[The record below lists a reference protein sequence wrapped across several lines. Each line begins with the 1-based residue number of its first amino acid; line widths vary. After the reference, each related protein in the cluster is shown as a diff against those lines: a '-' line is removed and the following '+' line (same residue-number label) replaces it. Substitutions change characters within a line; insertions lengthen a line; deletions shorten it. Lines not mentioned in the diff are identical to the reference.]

1 MARIELSGIRKE
13 WGGVVAVEDMDLVI
27 EDGEFV
33 AVLGPSGCGKS
44 TTLFMLAGIYA
55 PSAGTMRFD
64 GARVNEVESRDRNV
78 GIVFQS
84 YALYPHMSVRENIAF
99 PLRFKKVPEAEARRR
114 VEAIA
119 GLVQV
124 RDLLDRRPGEMSGGQ
139 QQRVALAR
147 ALVKEPQL
155 LLLDEPLSNLDA
167 TLRLTM
173 RTEIKRL
180 QRQLG
185 VTTILVTHDQVE
197 ATTMADRIVCMS
209 KGRIEQVAAP
219 TDLYARPASL
229 FVAGFVGAP
238 PINVLAG
245 RVEGGEVVVNGLRL
259 RLERAGGRG
268 GAAGEA
274 VPGKAAPRG
283 VAPQE
288 VAPQEAVWG
297 EAAPGEVVLGIRPEH
312 VRFDAHGLAGRID
325 QVEPMGRET
334 LYLVETAMGGVRVLE
349 GGAGVRFAVGDEV
362 RIGFRP
368 EDSLLFDRESGAL
381 IPGARAALPPG

>member
-13 WGGVVAVEDMDLVI
+13 WGEVVAVEEMDLVI

-55 PSAGTMRFD
+55 PSAGDMRFD
-64 GARVNEVESRDRNV
+64 GALVNEVESKDRNV

-84 YALYPHMSVRENIAF
+84 YALYPHMSVRENITF
-99 PLRFKKVPEAEARRR
+99 PLRFKKVPETEARRR
-114 VEAIA
+114 VDAIA
-119 GLVQV
+119 DLVQV
-124 RDLLDRRPGEMSGGQ
+124 HDLLDRRPAEMSGGQ

-167 TLRLTM
+167 TLRLSM

-180 QRQLG
+180 QRRLG

-209 KGRIEQVAAP
+209 QGRIEQVATP
-219 TDLYARPASL
+219 VELYARPASL

-238 PINVLAG
+238 PINLVAA
-245 RVEGGEVVVNGLRL
+245 RAADGEVFANDVRL
-259 RLERAGGRG
+259 S
-268 GAAGEA
+268 
-274 VPGKAAPRG
+274 
-283 VAPQE
+283 QS
-288 VAPQEAVWG
+288 G
-297 EAAPGEVVLGIRPEH
+297 EAANGDVVLGIRPEH
-312 VRFDAHGLAGRID
+312 VRLDDLGLTGRID
-325 QVEPMGRET
+325 QIEPMGRET
-334 LYLVETAMGGVRVLE
+334 LYLVETAMGPIRALE
-349 GGAGVRFAVGDEV
+349 GGAGVRFAAGDSV

-368 EDSLLFDRESGAL
+368 EDTLLFDRETEAL
-381 IPGARAALPPG
+381 VPGARVSAPAG

>member
-13 WGGVVAVEDMDLVI
+13 WGEVVAVEEMDLVI

-55 PSAGTMRFD
+55 PSAGDMRFD
-64 GARVNEVESRDRNV
+64 GALVNEVESKDRNV

-84 YALYPHMSVRENIAF
+84 YALYPHMSVRENITF

-114 VEAIA
+114 VDAIA
-119 GLVQV
+119 DLVQV
-124 RDLLDRRPGEMSGGQ
+124 HDLLDRRPAEMSGGQ

-167 TLRLTM
+167 TLRLSM

-180 QRQLG
+180 QRRLG

-209 KGRIEQVAAP
+209 QGRIEQVATP
-219 TDLYARPASL
+219 VELYARPASL

-238 PINVLAG
+238 PINLVAA
-245 RVEGGEVVVNGLRL
+245 RAADGEVFANDVRL
-259 RLERAGGRG
+259 N
-268 GAAGEA
+268 
-274 VPGKAAPRG
+274 
-283 VAPQE
+283 QS
-288 VAPQEAVWG
+288 G
-297 EAAPGEVVLGIRPEH
+297 EAANGDVVLGIRPEH
-312 VRFDAHGLAGRID
+312 VRLDDLGLAGRID
-325 QVEPMGRET
+325 QIEPMGRET
-334 LYLVETAMGGVRVLE
+334 LYLVETAMGPIRALE
-349 GGAGVRFAVGDEV
+349 GGAGVRFAAGDSV

-368 EDSLLFDRESGAL
+368 EDTLLFDRETEAL
-381 IPGARAALPPG
+381 VPGARVSAPAG

>member
-13 WGGVVAVEDMDLVI
+13 WGEVVAVEDMDLVI

-55 PSAGTMRFD
+55 PSAGVMRFD
-64 GARVNEVESRDRNV
+64 GSLVNEVESRDRNV

-99 PLRFKKVPEAEARRR
+99 PLRFKKVPDAEARRR

-119 GLVQV
+119 RLVQV
-124 RDLLDRRPGEMSGGQ
+124 HDLLDRRPGEMSGGQ

-219 TDLYARPASL
+219 AELYARPASL
-229 FVAGFVGAP
+229 FVASFVGAP

-245 RVEGGEVVVNGLRL
+245 RAEGAEVVVNGLRL
-259 RLERAGGRG
+259 GRVGEG
-268 GAAGEA
+268 GAA
-274 VPGKAAPRG
+274 
-283 VAPQE
+283 
-288 VAPQEAVWG
+288 
-297 EAAPGEVVLGIRPEH
+297 GEVVLGIRPEH
-312 VRFDAHGLAGRID
+312 IRFDAHGLAGRID
-325 QVEPMGRET
+325 QIEPMGRET
-334 LYLVETAMGGVRVLE
+334 LYLVETPMGGVRVLE
-349 GGAGVRFAVGDEV
+349 GGAGVRFALGDSV

-381 IPGARAALPPG
+381 VPGARVAPPTG